1 MNLSQKNLKQLIQ
14 IKSYSGQEKE
24 LADFIMAFCQKNN
37 MPAENQDENII
48 IKYLVGS
55 KKCLIF
61 NAHLDTV
68 KEGSISS
75 WTYPPFGKKAG
86 IIKDGKMFGLGS
98 SDDKGGITS
107 LLLLALEFKN
117 KKTPIDLFFTFV
129 VNEEIDGSGTESF
142 VNYFIDKFAKNYND
156 VSVII
161 AEPTNCKKIE
171 IGHRGNIFL
180 KLTTTGNSGHSSNP
194 EKITTKSIEKMI
206 KIVSK
211 IKKLEKELQMFYF
224 DDVLGYPTICLTGFN
239 TSKSS
244 INKIPSE
251 CNTTWDIRTTPLL
264 HDKFINILGKKL
276 GKDAEIELIGKPV
289 SYGLT
294 EKNSKIVNLFK
305 KIVTD
310 LEITISH
317 SSNDSAFFTNIGIP
331 AITFGPGNKEV
342 IHQENEFVELENI
355 KKSLSVYKNL
365 INNY

>member
-142 VNYFIDKFAKNYND
+142 VNYFIDKLLKT
-156 VSVII
+156 IM
-161 AEPTNCKKIE
+161 T
-171 IGHRGNIFL
+171 FL
-180 KLTTTGNSGHSSNP
+180 
-194 EKITTKSIEKMI
+194 
-206 KIVSK
+206 
-211 IKKLEKELQMFYF
+211 
-224 DDVLGYPTICLTGFN
+224 
-239 TSKSS
+239 
-244 INKIPSE
+244 
-251 CNTTWDIRTTPLL
+251 
-264 HDKFINILGKKL
+264 
-276 GKDAEIELIGKPV
+276 
-289 SYGLT
+289 
-294 EKNSKIVNLFK
+294 
-305 KIVTD
+305 
-310 LEITISH
+310 
-317 SSNDSAFFTNIGIP
+317 
-331 AITFGPGNKEV
+331 
-342 IHQENEFVELENI
+342 
-355 KKSLSVYKNL
+355 
-365 INNY
+365 